1 VVKRFLAIG
10 LVILGA
16 SAVSIQMNELRAHA
30 QANCTLTMAQAPVI
44 SGIKLGMTPEQVL
57 ALFPGSREDKEVS
70 DSLAKPPSK
79 FGVSGFM
86 IRPERYASKSKFS
99 GVSQITFTLLDG
111 RVSTLNI
118 GYNGTEW
125 KHVDEFVTKFS
136 EGKNL
141 PAAATWEAQVGM
153 DTQLKI
159 LKCKEF
165 EVSVFAGGKNVKN
178 MNYVQLRDIAAT
190 QKLKERREKAKEM
203 ERLKQAIPGASLLP

>member
-1 VVKRFLAIG
+1 VKQF
-10 LVILGA
+10 LVIALLMLGA
-16 SAVSIQMNELRAHA
+16 PAVSGQMNELGAHA

-70 DSLAKPPSK
+70 DNLARPPSK
-79 FGVSGFM
+79 LGVSNFM
-86 IRPERYASKSKFS
+86 IRPERYASKSKFA
-99 GVSQITFTLLDG
+99 GVNQITFTLLDG

-125 KHVDEFVTKFS
+125 KHVDEFVAKFS

-141 PAAATWEAQVGM
+141 PPAAAWEAQVGM

-165 EVSVFAGGKNVKN
+165 EVTVFAGGKNVHN
-178 MNYVQLRDIAAT
+178 INYVQLRDIAAT

-203 ERLKQAIPGASLLP
+203 DKLKQAIPGASLLP